1 MIGYATSF
9 KVRMLYYSCILHN
22 SINYKTLVVYK
33 IFLLMSCVGGN
44 EDTASFWSCLQE
56 IEDDTKV
63 LCSKVNID
71 YELCY
76 FSCEKPS

>member
-1 MIGYATSF
+1 
-9 KVRMLYYSCILHN
+9 MLYYSCILHN

-44 EDTASFWSCLQE
+44 EDTASFWSCIQE

-63 LCSKVNID
+63 LCSKVNTD

>member
-1 MIGYATSF
+1 
-9 KVRMLYYSCILHN
+9 
-22 SINYKTLVVYK
+22 
-33 IFLLMSCVGGN
+33 MSCVGGN

>member
-1 MIGYATSF
+1 MEL
-9 KVRMLYYSCILHN
+9 RP
-22 SINYKTLVVYK
+22 
-33 IFLLMSCVGGN
+33 N

-71 YELCY
+71 YELCIY
-76 FSCEKPS
+76 FDIMLQS